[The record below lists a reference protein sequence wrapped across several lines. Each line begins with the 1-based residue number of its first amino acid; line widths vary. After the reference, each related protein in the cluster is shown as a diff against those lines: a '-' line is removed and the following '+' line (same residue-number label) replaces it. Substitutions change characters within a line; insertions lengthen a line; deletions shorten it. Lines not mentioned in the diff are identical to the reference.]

1 MSYTEVICYVRRIV
15 VEGIFF
21 YEEIKTKRRNM
32 KIKLRLLQKKLAHS
46 KSSHPP

>member
-1 MSYTEVICYVRRIV
+1 MTYTEVICYVRRIV

-21 YEEIKTKRRNM
+21 YEEVKTKTRNM
-32 KIKLRLLQKKLAHS
+32 KVKLRLLQKKIAHS

>member
-1 MSYTEVICYVRRIV
+1 MTYTEVVCYVRRIV

-21 YEEIKTKRRNM
+21 YAKIKTKTRNT
-32 KIKLRLLQKKLAHS
+32 KVKLRLLQKHVHE